1 MLVILMVQWFLYF
14 KYSLLITMEQS
25 FFVCSTLYRVLPQPL
40 KVWNG
45 SEEVSTVLRI
55 EKSLSSE

>member
-25 FFVCSTLYRVLPQPL
+25 FFVCYALYRVLPEPL

-45 SEEVSTVLRI
+45 SEKVSIVLRI